1 METTAVLQSPALSLK
16 DALEE
21 TNEVMVRIRTHLQNT
36 VMVVFKSELEQA
48 VHQCMKKEETLFTTW
63 TKQRIVTLA
72 SAAWSQLDRDKLLT
86 QWNRTLPRDI
96 PQHLSWWCLTI
107 TVRKRTRTKTFH
119 DQVVGD
125 VADRIMLGC
134 CQGQKSVLEIWV

>member
-1 METTAVLQSPALSLK
+1 METTAVLESPALALK

-21 TNEVMVRIRTHLQNT
+21 ANKLMVKIRTHLQNT

-48 VHQCMKKEETLFTTW
+48 VHQCIKKEDTLFTTW
-63 TKQRIVTLA
+63 TKQRVMTLA

-86 QWNRTLPRDI
+86 QWNKTLPRDI
-96 PQHLSWWCLTI
+96 PQHVSWWCLTI
-107 TVRKRTRTKTFH
+107 TVWKWTRTKTFH

-125 VADRIMLGC
+125 VSDRIMLGC
-134 CQGQKSVLEIWV
+134 YQGQKSVLETWV